1 MKPLLINFIVA
12 IFLISCASS
21 NTYMKKYK
29 DYSCEQIQKESD
41 NILNEL
47 KNDKAYLGD
56 KVLDGVIITFCFLSM
71 AGGVAPPGVQTTT
84 IVHDTHWISLKN
96 AHKALDDLAIEK
108 NCPSKPYILQMRELI
123 LRSPDVDGRIDS
135 R

>member
-1 MKPLLINFIVA
+1 MKSLLISLILA

-21 NTYMKKYK
+21 NTYMKKYE

-41 NILNEL
+41 NTLNEL
-47 KNDKAYLGD
+47 KHDKSYLGD

-71 AGGVAPPGVQTTT
+71 AGGVAPPGVPTTN
-84 IVHDTHWISLKN
+84 IVHDTHRINLKN
-96 AHKALDDLAIEK
+96 AHKALEDLAIEK
-108 NCPSKPYILQMRELI
+108 NCPSKPYILQMREFI
-123 LRSPDVDGRIDS
+123 LRSPDIDGRIDS